1 MLSTHKEKPQPGKPP
16 TKLAVATDIAVFTL
30 MDDELKLLCIRR
42 GPGAFE
48 GYWALP
54 GGFLEPHETLDECA
68 ARELVEEAGVD
79 NAFLQQF
86 GVYSAPDRDPRGRV
100 VSIAYLALVRAD
112 DKRLRAGTDA
122 TDAAWFALTD
132 LPRLAF
138 DHPAIIDDACTALR
152 HLSDTGDIAL
162 NLMPE
167 SFTMTELRV
176 AHEKIIGGECDRRNF
191 SKRILE
197 LDVVEPTGE
206 KRTGPHRPA
215 ATYRRKKRR
224 TELS

>member
-1 MLSTHKEKPQPGKPP
+1 MLSTHKDGGPVGKPP

-30 MDDELKLLCIRR
+30 MDEEVKLLCIKR

-68 ARELVEEAGVD
+68 ARELSEESGVTD
-79 NAFLQQF
+79 AYQRQF

-122 TDAAWFALTD
+122 TDAAWFALND
-132 LPRLAF
+132 LPQLAF
-138 DHPAIIDDACTALR
+138 DHPAIIDDACNALR

-167 SFTMTELRV
+167 SFTMSELQL
-176 AHEKIIGGECDRRNF
+176 AHERIIGEACDKRNF
-191 SKRILE
+191 RKRILD

-206 KRTGPHRPA
+206 QRTGPHRPA
-215 ATYRRKKRR
+215 AIYRRKKR
-224 TELS
+224 